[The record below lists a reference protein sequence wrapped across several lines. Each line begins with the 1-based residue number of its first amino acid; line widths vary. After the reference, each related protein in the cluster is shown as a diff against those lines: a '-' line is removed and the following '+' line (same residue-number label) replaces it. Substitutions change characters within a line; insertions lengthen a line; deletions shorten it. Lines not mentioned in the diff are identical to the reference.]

1 MTGGSQSWHHTSR
14 TFHHPETPQQRC
26 CSSAKQGQAGF
37 YVLFTDEPPAPRAT
51 PNCSLAEGKVSARPP
66 SRRTR
71 VLAWKMK
78 EQLESRC
85 CLQAGPTAPERRVH
99 QPRARISA
107 HWGSPSHHCQC
118 PGDLPQDPGPARPRE
133 EGRLSIL
140 STESGAHPGDPH
152 PWYISELPSA
162 LS

>member
-1 MTGGSQSWHHTSR
+1 MAPSPGITRLERFIILKHRSNGAA
-14 TFHHPETPQQRC
+14 P
-26 CSSAKQGQAGF
+26 AQGRDRQDF

-140 STESGAHPGDPH
+140 YGEWGT
-152 PWYISELPSA
+152 PWGPPPLVH
-162 LS
+162 L

>member
-1 MTGGSQSWHHTSR
+1 MVPNPGIAPLEPSITLKHCSDSAA
-14 TFHHPETPQQRC
+14 PEKGRDRQD
-26 CSSAKQGQAGF
+26 F
-37 YVLFTDEPPAPRAT
+37 YVLFTDEPPAPRAM

-85 CLQAGPTAPERRVH
+85 CLQAGPTAPEHWVH

-107 HWGSPSHHCQC
+107 RWGGPSHHCRR
-118 PGDLPQDPGPARPRE
+118 PGDIPQDPGPARPQE

-140 STESGAHPGDPH
+140 SGEWAHPGDPYR
-152 PWYISELPSA
+152 WYIFELPSG